1 MRDHVQMIA
10 MHLHTPTQTHKHTL
24 TLAHIHARA
33 HKLIYAYA
41 HVLAYTRARTRDAH
55 PHPHPPPHSPPLL
68 PPPRAAYAL
77 IAIPILFG
85 VQVPGFEGEFGNLN
99 SASAVTVEVL
109 NPVYALSD
117 PLEPN
122 NCEIQIS

>member
-1 MRDHVQMIA
+1 MHMHTSSPTLARAHA
-10 MHLHTPTQTHKHTL
+10 MLTL
-24 TLAHIHARA
+24 TLT
-33 HKLIYAYA
+33 L
-41 HVLAYTRARTRDAH
+41 LLTH
-55 PHPHPPPHSPPLL
+55 PHSY
-68 PPPRAAYAL
+68 PRAAYAL